1 MANIFDTF
9 NRKNIDEYDKYI
21 YFKQFKNN
29 GDSSTEP
36 TYILGEKKKKIY
48 ENKEGEYLDLI
59 NNNKIIIYDQDK
71 IKKLYKND
79 QKKIDDIIKLNND
92 KINNVIMGKQIISVL
107 VDEVGEENNIN
118 KLVDPDTTVA
128 ISH

>member
-1 MANIFDTF
+1 MTEIFKIY
-9 NRKNIDEYDKYI
+9 NKSYIDQYDQYI

-36 TYILGEKKKKIY
+36 TYILGEKKEEIY

-79 QKKIDDIIKLNND
+79 QKKIDDIIKFNND
-92 KINNVIMGKQIISVL
+92 KINNVIMGEQIISVL
-107 VDEVGEENNIN
+107 VGKKDDIDDLVG
-118 KLVDPDTTVA
+118 PDTTVA
-128 ISH
+128 IAHLN